1 MARDL
6 DKHKKNKHK
15 QKDTQNCVVMHIPTG
30 YPLWQH
36 VLDCNMMEQSC
47 CIVRSTAG
55 REIGCRHNVPWL
67 FSKRRCS
74 LIKSRAI
81 FRALLSFEYGSKGAP
96 KSEMVSESWER
107 TNRRGHV
114 IYTAT
119 VNTLN
124 TAETDLGFEPVDV
137 LFQLVDQWRGKN
149 HVSQPIL

>member
-107 TNRRGHV
+107 TNPQGSRYLHCNSKYFKYCRNRPWFWTRRCPLPTRWSIEG
-114 IYTAT
+114 
-119 VNTLN
+119 
-124 TAETDLGFEPVDV
+124 
-137 LFQLVDQWRGKN
+137 
-149 HVSQPIL
+149 